1 MDALSCTDRT
11 RGAGPSLGPGRLL
24 AAAILVLAWCGAP
37 APSRGAPGDEA
48 ALRKEAR
55 RQKEAGRLDRV
66 RREIEELKVR
76 LQEAEENT
84 GTILESIEELDLRM
98 ALLSRESEALKDDLR
113 RTSDREQETRLEAR
127 SLEQSLARTEGEL
140 RRYLRETYKIGPARY
155 LRVVA
160 AASAP
165 AQIAAGYR
173 SIEALTLS
181 EARRVE
187 DYRADR
193 RRLDQVLVD
202 LAAQGESLRA
212 FQTALQGKARD
223 LRAARGSRQTILA
236 GLQRRQSLQKEML
249 GDLVRVEQEIRS
261 LLNRLARPAAPD
273 AVPSLG
279 FARFRGLLDWP
290 ARGRLAVPFG
300 NMRHPRFSTVVPHPG
315 VDIAAP
321 PGEEVRAVFDGRVVF
336 SDWFK
341 GYGQMVVIDHGDA
354 YLSVY
359 GHVDERLV
367 AAGQDVRRDDVIAR
381 SGEGGSFE
389 QPGLYFE
396 IRHDGRPEDPA
407 GWLRGAPGRV
417 AGRKIPAPRVTRESR
432 KDP

>member
-1 MDALSCTDRT
+1 MDARCFVDR
-11 RGAGPSLGPGRLL
+11 RL
-24 AAAILVLAWCGAP
+24 AAAILVCAWCGAATP
-37 APSRGAPGDEA
+37 APARCASEDDASR
-48 ALRKEAR
+48 LKEAR
-55 RQKEAGRLDRV
+55 RQEEEGRLDRV
-66 RREIEELKVR
+66 RREIDELKVR
-76 LQEAEENT
+76 LQEIEASA
-84 GTILESIEELDLRM
+84 GTILDSIEELDLRM
-98 ALLSRESEALKDDLR
+98 ALLSREAEALKNDLR
-113 RTSDREQETRLEAR
+113 RTSGREQQMRLEAR
-127 SLEQSLARTEGEL
+127 ALERHLAATEREL
-140 RRYLRETYKIGPARY
+140 RAYLRETYKIGPARY

-173 SIEALTLS
+173 SIEALSLS
-181 EARRVE
+181 ETRRVE

-193 RRLDQVLVD
+193 GRLEQVLVD

-212 FQTALQGKARD
+212 LQTALQGKTRD
-223 LRAARGSRQTILA
+223 LREARGSRQSILT
-236 GLQRRQSLQKEML
+236 GLQRRQSLQREML
-249 GDLVRVEQEIRS
+249 GDLQQVEQEIRS
-261 LLNRLARPAAPD
+261 LLDRLARPAPAD

-315 VDIAAP
+315 VDITAP
-321 PGEEVRAVFDGRVVF
+321 PGQEVRAVFDGRVVF

-341 GYGQMVVIDHGDA
+341 GYGQMVVIDHGDG
-354 YLSVY
+354 YLSIY

-381 SGEGGSFE
+381 SGAGGSFE

-396 IRHDGRPEDPA
+396 IRRDGKAEDPA
-407 GWLRGAPGRV
+407 GWLRGVPGRV
-417 AGRKIPAPRVTRESR
+417 AERKLAAPRATRESR